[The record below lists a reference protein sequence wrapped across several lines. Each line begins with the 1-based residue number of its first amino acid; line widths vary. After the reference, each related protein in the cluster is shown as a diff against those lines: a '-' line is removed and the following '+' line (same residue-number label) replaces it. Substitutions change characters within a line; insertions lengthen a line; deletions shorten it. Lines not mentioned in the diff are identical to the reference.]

1 MSRWI
6 WIACF
11 VGAFLFAP
19 VLAHGH
25 YLWVGLEADGAHIGL
40 QEVPTD
46 APLPLGEHAPAVE
59 AWRERGKRIKLRAEG
74 SALVAPGVGACA
86 ASLDYGVIDRSSAG
100 RGVYWLRYF
109 AKACPDVG
117 AASKALGLAFEIAA
131 EPAAKGLL
139 LTVTIDGKPVS
150 GAEITL
156 AGSSEPAGKT
166 DAQGRFLVPGGAVA
180 IRATLV
186 QIGKGEHGGN
196 AYDLIRLYST
206 LTIGAQA
213 TPLTKRISAAFGDDH
228 EIVQRTKFIDTLMA
242 GKLTRAQLVDH
253 LQQRALVHEAM
264 DRILNG
270 KRLAA
275 YGPEQVAVLTFLR
288 QDLAAMGTPWPTP
301 ADAWPS
307 TAEFLKTLEAE
318 GPYYALGAFHV
329 YYGGIT
335 HGGRAIGARIGRSLG
350 VNLAYYAKS
359 DGYAAYVER
368 VNQIADPDAQRAM
381 IRGGVAAYR
390 YIIAINNADEFGAA
404 SGD

>member
-1 MSRWI
+1 MNRWI

-11 VGAFLFAP
+11 VGALLFVPAM
-19 VLAHGH
+19 ARAH
-25 YLWVGLEADGAHIGL
+25 YLWIGLDAEGAHIGL

-46 APLPLGEHAPAVE
+46 APLPLGEHARAVE
-59 AWRERGKRIKLRAEG
+59 AWRERGKRVKLRAEG
-74 SALVAPGVGACA
+74 SALVAPGSGSCA

-131 EPAAKGLL
+131 EPATKGIL
-139 LTVTIDGKPVS
+139 LTVSLDGRPVT

-156 AGSSEPAGKT
+156 AASSEPAGKT
-166 DAQGRFLVPGGAVA
+166 DAQGHCLVPGGSVA
-180 IRATLV
+180 IRATLA
-186 QIGKGEHGGN
+186 QAGKGEHGGKT
-196 AYDLIRLYST
+196 YDLVRLYST

-213 TPLTKRISAAFGDDH
+213 APLTKRISAAFGDDH
-228 EIVQRTKFIDTLMA
+228 EVVQRTKFIDTLMA

-270 KRLAA
+270 KDLAA
-275 YGPEQVAVLTFLR
+275 YGPEQVAVSTFLR
-288 QDLAAMGTPWPTP
+288 QDLVAMGAPWPTQ

-307 TAEFLKTLEAE
+307 TADFLKRLEAE
-318 GPYYALGAFHV
+318 GPYYTLGAFHV

-350 VNLAYYAKS
+350 VNLTYYAKS
-359 DGYAAYVER
+359 DGYVAYVER

-381 IRGGVAAYR
+381 IRGGVAGYR
-390 YIIAINNADEFGAA
+390 YIIAINNADRFA
-404 SGD
+404 SP